1 MGLANSRMTSRA
13 TGEPSLVDKFSASLG
28 QKLRAARRQRGWS
41 LGEVES
47 QTVGE
52 FKASVVGAY
61 ERGER
66 AISVQR
72 FVRLAEIYNVTPA
85 DLLPVGATEGLV
97 IDLDALSV
105 HDSDALVERYLAAI
119 QLLRKDPGSTE
130 IRKSDQAVL
139 SHLLQSVAPSTEVVA
154 PTTDA

>member
-1 MGLANSRMTSRA
+1 MARRA
-13 TGEPSLVDKFSASLG
+13 HGSASLVDKFSASLG

-47 QTVGE
+47 NTNGQ

-72 FVRLAEIYNVTPA
+72 FVRLAETYGVAAA
-85 DLLPVGATEGLV
+85 DLLPITEADGLV
-97 IDLDALSV
+97 IDLDALSS
-105 HDSDALVERYLAAI
+105 DSSQDIVERYLAAI
-119 QLLRKDPGSTE
+119 QLLRREPGKTE
-130 IRKSDQAVL
+130 VRRSDQAIL
-139 SHLLQSVAPSTEVVA
+139 GSLIQTEASTSSDQSV
-154 PTTDA
+154 